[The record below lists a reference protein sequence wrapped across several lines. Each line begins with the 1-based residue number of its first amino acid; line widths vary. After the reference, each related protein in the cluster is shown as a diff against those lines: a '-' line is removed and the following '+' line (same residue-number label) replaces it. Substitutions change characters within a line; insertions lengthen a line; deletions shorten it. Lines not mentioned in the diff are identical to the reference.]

1 MTKQTATTEAFEP
14 VLNDYH
20 LEKSQLSFSLQLEED
35 FEISSSFKADAI
47 FESEMIDLLDGMSNE
62 TKTNKV
68 PQDYKKKK
76 SEKAREA
83 EALAAIASAKR
94 MYDFIRMVFGKEG
107 WFEIVEY
114 YSEKNES
121 GNITRDDTGR
131 LVLTILSVI
140 APKATSE
147 S

>member
-1 MTKQTATTEAFEP
+1 MTKENATAEAFEP
-14 VLNDYH
+14 VLNDYQ

-35 FEISSSFKADAI
+35 FEISGSFKADAI

-62 TKTNKV
+62 TKNKV
-68 PQDYKKKK
+68 PQDFRKK

-94 MYDFIRMVFGKEG
+94 MYDFIRMVFGKDG
-107 WFEIVEY
+107 WFEIVGY